1 MFNKKKKLD
10 FKGELVPT
18 YQPKAVRPHHTFKY
32 EDDEHVCTCGGN
44 CGGNCACHHKEDIN
58 QLAFDG
64 MFGARWDEMDLLAT
78 LDDAAYGKAVA
89 SFDTT
94 KPVYAMVFNHN
105 NDLTNAMLFPNTAI
119 PTMMTQITEDGVASI
134 LDDVAFVGTK
144 EHPLGV
150 FVPFTAHEEALK
162 TAANMFTIN
171 AQCAENYK
179 TLAERVAEK
188 KALGE

>member
-10 FKGELVPT
+10 FKGELVP
-18 YQPKAVRPHHTFKY
+18 YQPKPVKPHHTFKY

-44 CGGNCACHHKEDIN
+44 CGGNCACCHNKEDIN

-89 SFDTT
+89 SFDKT

-119 PTMMTQITEDGVASI
+119 PTMMTQVTEDGVASI
-134 LDDVAFVGTK
+134 LDDIAFVGTK
-144 EHPLGV
+144 EKPLGI

-188 KALGE
+188 KALEE